1 MSFLG
6 LSPRAVGSCSRAL
19 RYSSIAAAARAGVPV
34 RQPLRY
40 ATTVSK
46 PRAKKPPVSPVDD
59 AVAVGKKTLSTK
71 SSTTATAPKSPRKKK
86 AEAPVLKV
94 PGAEAVVKV
103 PKARAASTK
112 TSAATKKKV
121 APAPE
126 SPAEITAASTPSVT
140 QGIDVDAVSETAVP
154 SKSPVSQTAE
164 KISPTLRAR
173 EPLKPAVKSVKS
185 VKSEVAPQGP
195 QPVDTSSLE
204 YKKASRKYTALMV
217 ALPILFVTSYYLY
230 DRLVL
235 GNQPSDLAALR
246 PKPTTGQSS
255 EQPQ

>member
-6 LSPRAVGSCSRAL
+6 LGPRALGGCSRAL
-19 RYSSIAAAARAGVPV
+19 RCSSIAVAARAGVPV

-59 AVAVGKKTLSTK
+59 AAAVGKKTLSTK

-86 AEAPVLKV
+86 AEAPVLEV
-94 PGAEAVVKV
+94 PGAEGVVKV
-103 PKARAASTK
+103 PKTRAASTK
-112 TSAATKKKV
+112 TSAATKKKD
-121 APAPE
+121 APAPASPA

-140 QGIDVDAVSETAVP
+140 QGMDVGA
-154 SKSPVSQTAE
+154 AE
-164 KISPTLRAR
+164 KIPPTLRAP
-173 EPLKPAVKSVKS
+173 EPLKPAVRFVKS
-185 VKSEVAPQGP
+185 VKSEVAPEGP
-195 QPVDTSSLE
+195 QPVDTSSPE

-246 PKPTTGQSS
+246 PKPTIGQSS